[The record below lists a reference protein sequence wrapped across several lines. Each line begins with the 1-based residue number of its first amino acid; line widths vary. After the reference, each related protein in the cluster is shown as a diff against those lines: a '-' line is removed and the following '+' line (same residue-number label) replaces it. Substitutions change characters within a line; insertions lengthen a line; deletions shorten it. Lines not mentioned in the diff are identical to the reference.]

1 MEKQTI
7 TIDGIPQEWGRV
19 MMGKDKNHPMYR
31 VLIDGKWKP
40 VTRELVPR
48 EVIEVFDGVQ
58 INVEEPA
65 EEQESH
71 PTVDELKI
79 VQDVL
84 KEKDDIQ
91 EPVVNEFG
99 MDDTV
104 PEIDDTA
111 YIQELE
117 QKSIDNAS
125 LHDLCEALYKRFGL
139 YTCYLKRE
147 PKDTDVHPVTGALMN
162 NFTLGQT
169 RQQYFTAVRMKTNY
183 DPTVMR
189 GILKSRENVHFDI
202 QAHKA
207 EHPERFAQ
215 ESIEMPTEDNPYA
228 DKKMTMEEWR
238 KRREQANKPI
248 MASQR
253 GRFDDGSDPDE
264 LYAEPPING
273 RTIIR
278 DYPTSPIAEKRLAE
292 KKARR
297 EQYGY

>member
-58 INVEEPA
+58 INVEE
-65 EEQESH
+65 QESH
-71 PTVDELKI
+71 PTVDELKM
-79 VQDVL
+79 VQD
-84 KEKDDIQ
+84 
-91 EPVVNEFG
+91 VNEFG

-147 PKDTDVHPVTGALMN
+147 QKDTDVHPVTGALMN

>member
-19 MMGKDKNHPMYR
+19 MMGKDKNRPMYR

-58 INVEEPA
+58 ITV

-71 PTVDELKI
+71 HTVDELKM
-79 VQDVL
+79 VQDVS

-207 EHPERFAQ
+207 EHPERFSP

>member
-58 INVEEPA
+58 INVEE
-65 EEQESH
+65 QESH
-71 PTVDELKI
+71 TTVDELKM
-79 VQDVL
+79 VQDVS

-91 EPVVNEFG
+91 EQDVNEFG

-202 QAHKA
+202 QAHKE

>member
-19 MMGKDKNHPMYR
+19 MMGKDKNRPMYR

-48 EVIEVFDGVQ
+48 EVVEFFDGVQ
-58 INVEEPA
+58 INV

-71 PTVDELKI
+71 PTVDELKM
-79 VQDVL
+79 VQDVS

>member
-19 MMGKDKNHPMYR
+19 MMGKDKNRPMYR

-48 EVIEVFDGVQ
+48 EVVEVFDGVQ
-58 INVEEPA
+58 ITV
-65 EEQESH
+65 EEQEYH
-71 PTVDELKI
+71 PTVDELKM
-79 VQDVL
+79 VQNVS

-91 EPVVNEFG
+91 EQDVNEFG
-99 MDDTV
+99 MDDTI

-207 EHPERFAQ
+207 EHPERFTP

>member
-19 MMGKDKNHPMYR
+19 MMGKDKNRPMYR

-48 EVIEVFDGVQ
+48 EVVEVFDGVQ
-58 INVEEPA
+58 ITV
-65 EEQESH
+65 EEQEYH
-71 PTVDELKI
+71 PTVDELKM
-79 VQDVL
+79 VQNVS

-91 EPVVNEFG
+91 EQDVNEFG
-99 MDDTV
+99 MDATI

-207 EHPERFAQ
+207 EHPERFTP

>member
-71 PTVDELKI
+71 PTVDELKM
-79 VQDVL
+79 VQD
-84 KEKDDIQ
+84 
-91 EPVVNEFG
+91 VNEFG
-99 MDDTV
+99 MDDTI
-104 PEIDDTA
+104 PEVDDTA

>member
-19 MMGKDKNHPMYR
+19 MMGKDKNRPMYR

-48 EVIEVFDGVQ
+48 EVIEFFDGVQ

-91 EPVVNEFG
+91 EQDVNEFG
-99 MDDTV
+99 MDDTI

-207 EHPERFAQ
+207 
-215 ESIEMPTEDNPYA
+215 
-228 DKKMTMEEWR
+228 
-238 KRREQANKPI
+238 
-248 MASQR
+248 
-253 GRFDDGSDPDE
+253 
-264 LYAEPPING
+264 
-273 RTIIR
+273 
-278 DYPTSPIAEKRLAE
+278 
-292 KKARR
+292 
-297 EQYGY
+297 

>member
-19 MMGKDKNHPMYR
+19 MMGKDKNRPMYR

-58 INVEEPA
+58 INVEE
-65 EEQESH
+65 QKSH
-71 PTVDELKI
+71 PTVDELKM
-79 VQDVL
+79 VQDVI

-91 EPVVNEFG
+91 EQDVNEFG

-207 EHPERFAQ
+207 EHPERFAP